1 MRTRFGHITRGSL
14 YRLVLCAGLCCALFA
29 PGRVAFATVA
39 GTVIQNSATVNF
51 TILGVVQSAQTNTTE
66 VIVVEAP
73 NVVVLTK
80 TATVINQFNGTE
92 PIPGATIRYTITATV
107 TGSGTATGVVI
118 TDLIPLNTT
127 YIPNSLKLGGAA
139 LSDGADADAGD
150 VGGTTAGMVTVSL
163 GDLTSLGAKVITF
176 EVKIN

>member
-39 GTVIQNSATVNF
+39 GTVIKNSATVYYF
-51 TILGVVQSAQTNTTE
+51 MIPGVVQSAQTNTTE

-150 VGGTTAGMVTVSL
+150 VGGTPVTVTVSL
-163 GDLTSLGAKVITF
+163 GNLTSLDAKLITF
-176 EVKIN
+176 KVKIN